1 MIFIRNT
8 LKVDNVTLGKVYPA
22 KPEIESGNT
31 VNFGI
36 IEFTDDNGKPMKL
49 HPLSS
54 MADDHPG
61 FEFLKEVY
69 AVVVKPFEDF
79 NKGEVVVVD
88 DADITGDDV
97 LFYRIIGTGFQHADS
112 MVLLD
117 RTNVIPGM
125 WLCDTDTGF
134 WVKVKSVDECLWVVV
149 EGTSGRCSPDGFK
162 FAVDGDGDIIMEP
175 MVVCMDNTGMS
186 TRLTLGKRYQVIKEP
201 IAEPSLN
208 GLWLIVNDL
217 GEQVWCSSRRF
228 IW

>member
-8 LKVDNVTLGKVYPA
+8 LKLDNVTLGKVYPA

-36 IEFTDDNGKPMKL
+36 IELTDDNGKTMRITP
-49 HPLSS
+49 STS
-54 MADDHPG
+54 MANDHPG
-61 FEFLKEVY
+61 FEFLQEVY

-88 DADITGDDV
+88 DADITGDGV
-97 LFYRIIGTGFQHADS
+97 LFYRVIGTGFQHADS

-117 RTNVIPGM
+117 QTNVIPGM
-125 WLCDTDTGF
+125 LIRDNNTGF

-149 EGTSGRCSPDGFK
+149 EGVSGRCSPDGFK
-162 FAVDGDGDIIMEP
+162 FAVDGDGDILIEP
-175 MVVCMDNTGMS
+175 TVVCVDKTGY
-186 TRLTLGKRYQVIKEP
+186 TDLTVGKRYQLLQEHDN
-201 IAEPSLN
+201 ELSL
-208 GLWLIVNDL
+208 LINDL
-217 GEQVWCSSRRF
+217 GEEKWYLSNRF